1 MTMTM
6 THTDIPE
13 LDRRGLRQ
21 FALSTGVIVAVL
33 FGLFFPWLL
42 DVDIPFWPWIVAS
55 VLSGWGLVAPASLRP
70 VYHGWMRFGLL
81 LNRIVQ
87 PVILGILF
95 FFILTP
101 TSALMRLLRR
111 DAMARSLD
119 EEANSYRVQSA
130 KRPKSH
136 MERPF

>member
-1 MTMTM
+1 MTM

-21 FALSTGVIVAVL
+21 FALSTGGIVAVL

-42 DVDIPFWPWIVAS
+42 DVGFPVWPWIVAG
-55 VLSGWGLVAPASLRP
+55 VLAGWGLAAPASLRP
-70 VYHGWMRFGLL
+70 VYIGWMRFGLL
-81 LNRIVQ
+81 LNRIVS

-95 FFILTP
+95 FVLITP
-101 TSALMRLLRR
+101 ISALMRLLRR
-111 DAMARSLD
+111 DAMTRSLD
-119 EEANSYRVQSA
+119 ENAKSYRVPST
-130 KRPKSH
+130 KRPKTH

>member
-1 MTMTM
+1 MVIA
-6 THTDIPE
+6 HTEIPE
-13 LDRRGLRQ
+13 LDRQGLRR
-21 FALSTGVIVAVL
+21 FALSTSAIVAVL

-42 DVDIPFWPWIVAS
+42 DVDIPVWPWIVAG
-55 VLSGWGLVAPASLRP
+55 VLSGWGLIAPTSLRP
-70 VYHGWMRFGLL
+70 VYRGWMRFGLL

-87 PVILGILF
+87 PVILGVLF
-95 FFILTP
+95 FLIITP

-119 EEANSYRVQSA
+119 ENAESYRVPSV

>member
-1 MTMTM
+1 MTM

-21 FALSTGVIVAVL
+21 FALSTSAIVAVL

-42 DVDIPFWPWIVAS
+42 NVGFPVWPWIVAG
-55 VLSGWGLVAPASLRP
+55 VLAGWGLVAPASLRP
-70 VYHGWMRFGLL
+70 VYIGWMRFGLL
-81 LNRIVQ
+81 LNRIVT

-95 FFILTP
+95 YLVITP
-101 TSALMRLLRR
+101 IGAFMRLIRR

-119 EEANSYRVQSA
+119 ENAKSYRVPST
-130 KRPKSH
+130 KRPKTH

>member
-1 MTMTM
+1 MAN

-13 LDRRGLRQ
+13 LDRHGLRQ
-21 FALSTGVIVAVL
+21 FALSTGAIVAVP

-42 DVDIPFWPWIVAS
+42 DVNFPVWPWIVAG

-70 VYHGWMRFGLL
+70 VYRGWMRFGLL

-87 PVILGILF
+87 PVILGVLF
-95 FFILTP
+95 FFMITP

-111 DAMARSLD
+111 DAMARSFDD
-119 EEANSYRVQSA
+119 EAKSYRVPST

>member
-1 MTMTM
+1 MAIS
-6 THTDIPE
+6 HTDIPE
-13 LDRRGLRQ
+13 LDRQGLRR
-21 FALSTGVIVAVL
+21 FALSTSAIVAVL

-42 DVDIPFWPWIVAS
+42 DVDIPVWPWIVAG

-70 VYHGWMRFGLL
+70 VYRGWMRFGLL

-87 PVILGILF
+87 PVILGVLF
-95 FFILTP
+95 FIIITP
-101 TSALMRLLRR
+101 TGALMRLLRR
-111 DAMARSLD
+111 DAMTRSLD
-119 EEANSYRVQSA
+119 EEAKSYRVPSA